1 MVAKTVAQDFGLDL
15 DRRLAVILSLAPQAN
30 NLPTQQ
36 QLQPQMDAQTVVLVS
51 GPEQGLRQVVLIK
64 SAPLDNI
71 RIWSLR
77 LLNLKDAPIVQLEHN
92 QQQESK
98 RAALL
103 RVALP
108 VNIQLKKQQIQL
120 QMAVQTVV

>member
-1 MVAKTVAQDFGLDL
+1 VSKQFVLLKNVHQDNSLIKKLLPQAMMVAKNVAQDFGLDL

-64 SAPLDNI
+64 SAPLDNT
-71 RIWSLR
+71 R
-77 LLNLKDAPIVQLEHN
+77 L
-92 QQQESK
+92 
-98 RAALL
+98 
-103 RVALP
+103 
-108 VNIQLKKQQIQL
+108 
-120 QMAVQTVV
+120 